1 MSALRLSISPQGA
14 HFMRYYFSFRAA
26 ILSFVFIQPTLCYTA
41 LLNFLL
47 SSQSKRRYNRKRN
60 IKDKGGW
67 PLLNEMKYVYAVY
80 QEKSFSKAAKKLYIT
95 QPALSA
101 MVKKAEKKIGCPIF
115 DRTTVP
121 LRVTEYGA
129 YYIENIEKIL
139 LAESNVQDYYQ
150 DLSTL
155 GKGHLSLGG
164 SSYFCSYVRSSLIGE
179 FQKEHPGIT
188 IDLLEGNLADLKY
201 GLHTQALDLIIETAL
216 TEKDESLT
224 RYIMGHENIILAV
237 PSCFKEN
244 ARVKDYA
251 LTFQDI
257 KSERFV
263 SPDVPA
269 VPLHELH
276 DIPFLMMKPGND
288 MYKRG
293 MSICRNAGFTPQ
305 IHMSLDQILT
315 SFFISRNGA
324 GAVFMRA
331 ALFRFLPET
340 DNMVYYKL
348 DDPLAVRPVYLASKK
363 GRYMSRSAQAFLDL
377 CGAEELPEE
386 SCAEFE

>member
-1 MSALRLSISPQGA
+1 M
-14 HFMRYYFSFRAA
+14 
-26 ILSFVFIQPTLCYTA
+26 
-41 LLNFLL
+41 
-47 SSQSKRRYNRKRN
+47 
-60 IKDKGGW
+60 
-67 PLLNEMKYVYAVY
+67 LNEMKYVYAVY

-101 MVKKAEKKIGCPIF
+101 MVKKAEKEIGCPIF
-115 DRTTVP
+115 DRSTVP

-139 LAESNVQDYYQ
+139 LAQTNVQDYYN
-150 DLSTL
+150 DLYTL

-164 SSYFCSYVRSSLIGE
+164 SSYFCSYVLSNLIGE

-188 IDLLEGNLADLKY
+188 IDLLEGNLTDLKC
-201 GLHTQALDLIIETAL
+201 GLHSQSLDLIIETAL

-224 RYIMGHENIILAV
+224 RYIMGYENIILAV
-237 PSCFKEN
+237 PSCFVEN
-244 ARVKDYA
+244 ERVKDYA

-257 KSERFV
+257 KSERFTT
-263 SPDVPA
+263 SDFPA
-269 VPLHELH
+269 VPLHQLH

-293 MSICRNAGFTPQ
+293 MTICRNAGFTPK

-340 DNMVYYKL
+340 DNMIYYKL
-348 DDPLAVRPVYLASKK
+348 DDPLAVRPVYMASKK
-363 GRYMSRSAQAFLDL
+363 GRYLPRAAQSFLTL
-377 CGAEELPEE
+377 CGAEELTEDAGEE
-386 SCAEFE
+386 SE